1 MRKKLILI
9 LLVLALCTGAFS
21 LAAVV
26 GAEAL
31 TPGNS
36 VSPGYSYS
44 FSGREGFSTDYLSG
58 VYER

>member
-36 VSPGYSYS
+36 VSPGYGSQ
-44 FSGREGFSTDYLSG
+44 RESISSCQAARRIIVL
-58 VYER
+58 